1 MEPADGR
8 HVAVHRVPGPYPD
21 PGIGASQRSA
31 GRIHRADRGTERTS
45 VSGLVRALASLALR
59 HAEGGANAGALR
71 RPEIAMP
78 VTPGDLVVLKPNLI
92 CESNW
97 DHPGRWEEV
106 VTHPA
111 VIRAVL
117 DEVLRALDGKG
128 RVIICDGPQ
137 TDSDVDALLARTG
150 LGDLVARYRAE
161 GHPVELLD
169 LRRERWIAEG
179 GVTKQKLPLPGD
191 PHGYVRVDLAERSA
205 FATYTGS
212 GRFYGAD
219 YDMEETRRFH
229 SGGRHEYVVCATPMM
244 ADVFINIPKM
254 KTHKKTGVT
263 LALKN
268 LVGINGYR
276 NCLPHHTVGSPAEGG
291 DEFPDGGL
299 KRSLES
305 RAIQAFKKVLTSTG
319 GTGGAWARWVKRA
332 GRSAFGDTSQV
343 VRSGNWYGNDTAWRM
358 VMDLNQILLWYGAEG
373 RRRETPRRY
382 LAVVDGIVGGEG
394 NGPLAPDPVH
404 SGVIVAGTNPWAV
417 DWAATLEMGF
427 DPSRIPLLQR
437 PLDDP
442 ERFAWLLPGGMPEI
456 VAEGE
461 RAADWRPF
469 RPHFGWAPRLAP
481 EAGPPATGSVG

>member
-1 MEPADGR
+1 MKPVHGR
-8 HVAVHRVPGPYPD
+8 HVAVSRDPGPYPE
-21 PGIGASQRSA
+21 PGIEPVQQP
-31 GRIHRADRGTERTS
+31 ADRTQQADHGIERTLLPVLS
-45 VSGLVRALASLALR
+45 RAFASLARRGGNGGATSDVLHDSRAAALAS
-59 HAEGGANAGALR
+59 
-71 RPEIAMP
+71 
-78 VTPGDLVVLKPNLI
+78 PGDLVVLKPNLI
-92 CESNW
+92 CQGNW
-97 DHPGRWEEV
+97 DHPDRWEEV

-117 DEVLRALDGKG
+117 DEVLKALDGKG
-128 RVIICDGPQ
+128 RVVICDGPQ
-137 TDSDVDALLARTG
+137 TDSDFDLLLARTG
-150 LGDLVARYRAE
+150 LGDLIARYRAE

-191 PHGYVRVDLAERSA
+191 PNGYVRVDLADRSA
-205 FATYTGS
+205 FATYAGS

-229 SGGRHEYVVCATPMM
+229 SEGRHEYVVCATPMM
-244 ADVFINIPKM
+244 ADLFINIPKM

-276 NCLPHHTVGSPAEGG
+276 NCLPHHTVGSPADGG

-305 RAIQAFKKVLTSTG
+305 RAIQAFKKALTSMG

-332 GRSAFGDTSQV
+332 GRSAFGDTNQV
-343 VRSGNWYGNDTAWRM
+343 IRSGNWYGNDTAWRM
-358 VMDLNQILLWYGAEG
+358 VMDLNQILLWYGADG

-394 NGPLAPDPVH
+394 NGPLAPDPVR

-461 RAADWRPF
+461 RGDGWRPF

>member
-1 MEPADGR
+1 MLAGCPEVNIGR
-8 HVAVHRVPGPYPD
+8 VRGPYPA
-21 PGIGASQRSA
+21 PGDARLG
-31 GRIHRADRGTERTS
+31 GRFGNGTDGSRGRPTPAHLGEIAH
-45 VSGLVRALASLALR
+45 GLVCHLDAVEPRSEHVGSLPI
-59 HAEGGANAGALR
+59 G
-71 RPEIAMP
+71 IS
-78 VTPGDLVVLKPNLI
+78 PGDLVVLKPNLI

-117 DEVLRALDGKG
+117 DEVLAALDGRG
-128 RVIICDGPQ
+128 RVVICDGPQ
-137 TDSDVDALLARTG
+137 TDSDFDQLLARTG
-150 LGDLVARYRAE
+150 LGDLIARYRAE

-179 GVTKQKLPLPGD
+179 GVTKEKLPLPGD
-191 PHGYVRVDLAERSA
+191 PNGYVHVDLGEKSA
-205 FATYTGS
+205 FATYRGS

-229 SGGRHEYVVCATPMM
+229 ADGRHEYVVCATPMM

-276 NCLPHHTVGSPAEGG
+276 NCLPHHTVGSPADGG

-305 RAIQAFKKVLTSTG
+305 RAIQAFKKALTSTG

-332 GRSAFGDTSQV
+332 GRTAFGDTSQV
-343 VRSGNWYGNDTAWRM
+343 IRSGNWYGNDTAWRM
-358 VMDLNQILLWYGAEG
+358 VMDLNQILLWYGPDG
-373 RRRETPRRY
+373 KRRETPRRY

-394 NGPLAPDPVH
+394 NGPLAPDPVAT
-404 SGVIVAGTNPWAV
+404 GVIVTGTNPWAV
-417 DWAATLEMGF
+417 DWAAALEMGF

-437 PLDDP
+437 PLEDP

-456 VAEGE
+456 VADGE
-461 RAADWRPF
+461 RPATWRPF
-469 RPHFGWAPRLAP
+469 RPHFGWAPVLAP
-481 EAGPPATGSVG
+481 EAEPPASRSVG